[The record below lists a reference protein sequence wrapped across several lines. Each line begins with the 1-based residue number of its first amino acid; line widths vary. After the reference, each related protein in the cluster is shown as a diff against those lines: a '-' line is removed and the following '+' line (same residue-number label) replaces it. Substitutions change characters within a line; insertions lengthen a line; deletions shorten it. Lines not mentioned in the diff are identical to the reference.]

1 MKRGGTRQ
9 VTSILKH
16 NYRDFTFSCI
26 IHTNQLNPC
35 VSKLHCDS
43 TVPERGLLLK
53 GYAVAIADQ
62 QYQIGSNYHVLL
74 SYIHQ
79 NKVVNS

>member
-9 VTSILKH
+9 VTSILRH

-35 VSKLHCDS
+35 TSKLQCDS
-43 TVPERGLLLK
+43 TVPERGLLK
-53 GYAVAIADQ
+53 GYAVAIAHQ

-74 SYIHQ
+74 SYIHH
-79 NKVVNS
+79 NKVAKS